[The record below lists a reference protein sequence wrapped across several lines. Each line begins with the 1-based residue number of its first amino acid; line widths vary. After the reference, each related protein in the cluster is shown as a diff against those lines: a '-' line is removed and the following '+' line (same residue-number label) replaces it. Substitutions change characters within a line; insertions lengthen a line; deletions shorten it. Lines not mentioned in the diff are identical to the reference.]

1 MTTTATPATDG
12 TTEFSHR
19 QILVILGGLMTGMF
33 LASLDQ
39 SIVGTALPRITSDL
53 QGLDKL
59 SWVVTAY
66 LLTSTAATPLWGKI
80 SDLYGRRIIFQAA
93 IVTFLV
99 GSLLCGFSRNIEE
112 LIGFRALQG
121 IGGGGLIAL
130 ALATLG
136 DVIPPRERGRYM
148 GYMGAVFGTSSVLG
162 PVLGGWLADGPGW
175 KWIFW
180 LNVPIGIVALVVT
193 SYVLKLPHV
202 RREHIIDW
210 WGAGVL
216 VSGVSSFL
224 LYVSWAGPDHGWTST
239 GPLGLLV
246 GAFVLTAIF
255 IAIELRA
262 AEPIIPME
270 LFRNSIFATT
280 NAMAVV
286 VGIALFGAIIFVPLY
301 LQIVMGM
308 SPTKSG
314 LGMLPMVVGLFS
326 SSIPSGRWVSR
337 SGRYRPLP
345 TVSMVVVF
353 AALLL
358 LATLDAHSAY
368 WQVGIYMYLF
378 GFGLGLTMQLLTV
391 IVQNSVEVRHIGTAT
406 STVTFFR
413 TLGGAFGASVFGAV
427 LNTRLAHHLSSG
439 VAGGSGSGP
448 HINTNDTSAI
458 RTLPEP
464 IRSAVINAFSLSLHD
479 VFLTALP
486 VVAVAFTIS
495 LFIKEIPLRGR
506 STPVPA
512 AATEL

>member
-1 MTTTATPATDG
+1 MTDTTPDVAGAGQPTY
-12 TTEFSHR
+12 FSHR
-19 QILVILGGLMTGMF
+19 QIMVILGGLMTGMF

-112 LIGFRALQG
+112 LIAFRALQG
-121 IGGGGLIAL
+121 VGGGGLIAL

-175 KWIFW
+175 EWIFW
-180 LNVPIGIVALVVT
+180 LNVPIGAVALVVT
-193 SYVLKLPHV
+193 SYALKLPHV
-202 RREHIIDW
+202 RRDHVIDW

-216 VSGVSSFL
+216 VAGVSSFL
-224 LYVSWAGPDHGWTST
+224 LYVSWAGPDHGWLS
-239 GPLGLLV
+239 GGSLGLLAGSV
-246 GAFVLTAIF
+246 VLTAVF

-262 AEPIIPME
+262 TEPIIPMD

-308 SPTKSG
+308 SPTTSG

-326 SSIPSGRWVSR
+326 SSIPSGSWVSR

-353 AALLL
+353 GSLLL
-358 LATLDAHSAY
+358 LSTLDADSAY
-368 WQVGIYMYLF
+368 WQVGVYMFVF

-391 IVQNSVEVRHIGTAT
+391 IVQNSVDVRHMGIAT

-413 TLGGAFGASVFGAV
+413 TLGGALGASVFGAV
-427 LNTRLAHHLSSG
+427 LNTRLAHHLG
-439 VAGGSGSGP
+439 EGLGSGSAP
-448 HINTNDTSAI
+448 SVNTNDTSAI
-458 RTLPEP
+458 QGLPEP
-464 IRSAVINAFSLSLHD
+464 VRSTVIDAFSSSLHD
-479 VFLTALP
+479 VFVTALP
-486 VVAVAFTIS
+486 VVAVAFGIS

-506 STPVPA
+506 DTPVPA
-512 AATEL
+512 EATEL